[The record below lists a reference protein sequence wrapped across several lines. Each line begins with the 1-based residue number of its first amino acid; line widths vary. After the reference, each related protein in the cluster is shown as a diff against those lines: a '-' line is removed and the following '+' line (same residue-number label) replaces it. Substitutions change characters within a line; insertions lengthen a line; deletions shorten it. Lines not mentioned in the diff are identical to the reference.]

1 MAETVF
7 SVIELNRYIKSL
19 LDKDNRLFSVFVR
32 GEISNWKLHYSGHAY
47 FSLKDEKSTVRAVM
61 FKSSASRLKFL
72 PENGQ
77 KVIAAG
83 RVSVYERDGQYQLY
97 VDDLLAEG
105 I

>member
-1 MAETVF
+1 MQQESRRSAQSSRKDVQKMAETVF

-61 FKSSASRLKFL
+61 FKSSASRL
-72 PENGQ
+72 
-77 KVIAAG
+77 
-83 RVSVYERDGQYQLY
+83 
-97 VDDLLAEG
+97 
-105 I
+105 